1 MDLSAIVARQIGA
14 DERRGFPVHFGSDAE
29 RHDQLIRDLVGLMG
43 EIGEFANELK
53 KVGLGLSNP
62 KYAGPTLDK
71 AAPHLREELAD
82 AAIYLFRL
90 TAILG
95 GDLEQDI
102 LAKMN
107 ANDDRYRQLER

>member
-1 MDLSAIVARQIGA
+1 MDFSAIVARQIGA

-29 RHDQLIRDLVGLMG
+29 RHDQLVRDLVGLIG

-53 KVGLGLSNP
+53 KVGLRLNNP
-62 KYAGPTLDK
+62 KYTGPSLGE

-90 TAILG
+90 STILG
-95 GDLEQDI
+95 GDLERDI
-102 LAKMN
+102 LSKMDI
-107 ANDDRYRQLER
+107 NDDRYRKLER